1 MKPKEVR
8 KFLVTTIRIHY
19 KTFKYAKKLLRDDEV
34 SLSRY
39 IELSLR
45 KYIENKTGKKFKHFI
60 KEQSEIE
67 VKEITE

>member
-1 MKPKEVR
+1 MKPKEIR
-8 KFLVTTIRIHY
+8 KFLVTTIRIQY
-19 KTFKYAKKLLRDDEV
+19 RTFKYAKKLLRDDEV

-45 KYIENKTGKKFKHFI
+45 KYIENKTGKKFKHFV